1 MKYTEFVKSIANL
14 GEGYLI
20 GKYPYEGYYSI
31 VYRTRTI
38 LKINTQEMFKLVS
51 YNALNDCPKKQEV
64 WNAAT
69 ALAATPLDEREEE
82 KKYNVII
89 SSDNAGIHTAWS
101 RGFKELY
108 VLSKNVDDD
117 SLEGFDYKFTESE
130 FQNLLKYIKSLPQGD
145 KQVEIAKI
153 GKTLV
158 ND

>member
-51 YNALNDCPKKQEV
+51 YNALNDCPRKQEV

-89 SSDNAGIHTAWS
+89 GHDESEFPHVVWAKDNV
-101 RGFKELY
+101 KKY
-108 VLSKNVDDD
+108 VLSYASFSALTYSN
-117 SLEGFDYKFTESE
+117 YQFTESE
-130 FQNLLKYIKSLPQGD
+130 FQNLIKYLKSLPQGD